1 VGPTFALQVCA
12 VVEDTWVL
20 FWERWDVFATG
31 TLPVWSSKKP
41 VSQETNLKL
50 DRCRRSDVS
59 EPGII
64 ISLEPRNGSGV
75 VLVFAVTASHPR
87 CRSWDPSVNSGGK
100 TGLEFSNRSW
110 KVQYYVCIIKC
121 FYFLSFLFCHQFPRS

>member
-1 VGPTFALQVCA
+1 

-41 VSQETNLKL
+41 VSQEANLKL

-59 EPGII
+59 GPGII

-75 VLVFAVTASHPR
+75 AFDFVVTASHPR
-87 CRSWDPSVNSGGK
+87 CRSWDSFSESWRKDWFRV
-100 TGLEFSNRSW
+100 LEPKLESSILRL
-110 KVQYYVCIIKC
+110 YY
-121 FYFLSFLFCHQFPRS
+121 